1 VSSGERN
8 PPCLGEE
15 VGGSRLRRVGYGCP
29 VCGGWIPSDQI
40 QRMINELK
48 RTGVP
53 ELVKLGELVSKA
65 VNQRDDPA
73 YMERVVPSNA
83 EVELL
88 LRCLDIVEKKFPG
101 FVSLWY
107 SEEMRIAT
115 RDRLRRVVAYNGGA
129 LKHVEIVLE
138 PNTFYSFAT
147 EPRKENEE

>member
-1 VSSGERN
+1 MEN

-29 VCGGWIPSDQI
+29 VCGGWIPSDKI
-40 QRMINELK
+40 QRMVNELK

-65 VNQRDDPA
+65 VNHRDDPS
-73 YMERVVPSNA
+73 YMERVVPSSA
-83 EVELL
+83 EAELL
-88 LRCLDIVEKKFPG
+88 LRCLDVVEKKFPG

-115 RDRLRRVVAYNGGA
+115 RDRLRRVVAYNCGA

-147 EPRKENEE
+147 EPRKKENEE